1 MKNVLIAAA
10 AVFAAIPGLAGILS
24 GILCAARSAVSR
36 TLRRRFGCLGALTRC
51 CVSGEPRDKIQT
63 VPTPRIVRLSVTFGI
78 PGVIAIAVYLPL
90 YTYSVVNI
98 PPNQPAPHLLI
109 LSQKAQTQIDHLGGR
124 SEAISRVGQGGPQ
137 TIVNR
142 EPTWEIP
149 VTALVLL
156 IVYEAVS
163 LSLTSAFALAAFH
176 QRFDMID
183 AGRSSRMFPPSPS

>member
-24 GILCAARSAVSR
+24 GIGVPPDPPYPALFAAVSE
-36 TLRRRFGCLGALTRC
+36 CLGALTLLLFRAN
-51 CVSGEPRDKIQT
+51 RDKIQT

-78 PGVIAIAVYLPL
+78 LGVIAIAVYLPL

-98 PPNQPAPHLLI
+98 PPNQPMFYPLV

-183 AGRSSRMFPPSPS
+183 AGRSSRLNPPSPS